1 MARTTRRREPGE
13 VVNINKSTKKKDR
26 RSNRKNTKQRIKE
39 IDYTDP
45 AHEDFDDDDYNI
57 SRRLT

>member
-13 VVNINKSTKKKDR
+13 VVNINKSTKMKDR

-45 AHEDFDDDDYNI
+45 DHEDFDDDDYNI
-57 SRRLT
+57 